1 LIGLHLEPYKMEKFD
16 THLVE
21 VTIMTK
27 TDIGLSMLHCLG
39 EPFSSLCERLQ
50 KISVNYVELI
60 DDGWHRLNQERVK
73 NLKDIAESQGL
84 TYTLHAPFANIN
96 IAAPAE
102 DMRNFFIK
110 RLEKSMDFAHQLEC
124 HLMVFHPGLRTGIS
138 DFYPGVDWK
147 TNIKSVRKLLQ
158 LSRKHGVKIAIENVP
173 EQFGFLVANI
183 EQFSRFFNEL
193 GEDIGLVLDVGHSNI
208 NGQTH
213 AFIGAFSKKI
223 VHVHVH
229 DNEGKQDLHLG
240 VGSGTVN
247 WQQFAEDIKKIH
259 FKGIAMLESCYS
271 IKESIVTLQK
281 LLT

>member
-1 LIGLHLEPYKMEKFD
+1 MA
-16 THLVE
+16 
-21 VTIMTK
+21 K

-39 EPFSSLCERLQ
+39 EPFSSLCQRLQ
-50 KISVNYVELI
+50 EITVNRVELI

-73 NLKDIAESQGL
+73 KLKKIGESQGL
-84 TYTLHAPFANIN
+84 AYTLHAPFSSIN

-102 DMRNFFIK
+102 DMRNFFLK
-110 RLEKSMDFAHQLEC
+110 RLGESMDFARRLEC
-124 HLMVFHPGLRTGIS
+124 RLMVFHPGLRTGIS

-147 TNIKSVRKLLQ
+147 TNIESAQKLLQ
-158 LSRKHGVKIAIENVP
+158 LSKKHGVEIAVENVP
-173 EQFGFLVANI
+173 EQFGFLVANV

-193 GEDIGLVLDVGHSNI
+193 DEEIGLVLDVGHSNI

-213 AFIGAFSKKI
+213 AFVEAFREKI

-229 DNEGKQDLHLG
+229 DNDGKQDLHLG

-247 WQQFAEDIKKIH
+247 WQQFAEDIKKIR
-259 FKGIAMLESCYS
+259 FKGIVMLESYYN
-271 IKESIVTLQK
+271 IKESIATLQK